1 MLYSYDKNGNE
12 KEQIK
17 FNPDGNFVQMV
28 FEYDK
33 MNNRIIQNSFDKQG
47 KLRRQIS
54 FEYVYDDNGNW
65 ITNKRSSNGELNM
78 VCERQIEYYN

>member
-1 MLYSYDKNGNE
+1 
-12 KEQIK
+12 
-17 FNPDGNFVQMV
+17 
-28 FEYDK
+28 

>member
-1 MLYSYDKNGNE
+1 
-12 KEQIK
+12 
-17 FNPDGNFVQMV
+17 
-28 FEYDK
+28 
-33 MNNRIIQNSFDKQG
+33 MNNRIFQNSFDKQG

-54 FEYVYDDNGNW
+54 FEYVYDHNGNW